1 MKDINS
7 VIEAIFELG
16 EKRYRLWVPVIFME
30 FAAPYDVSAFPPGAA
45 YKAVQP
51 NRQFIT
57 IDKVAALIPS
67 MKIHDNVGYIWG
79 KSRMYE
85 GGITLKWKEYN
96 RLEVETAGAWIDAL
110 TFIFFD
116 YQS

>member
-1 MKDINS
+1 
-7 VIEAIFELG
+7 
-16 EKRYRLWVPVIFME
+16 
-30 FAAPYDVSAFPPGAA
+30 
-45 YKAVQP
+45 
-51 NRQFIT
+51 
-57 IDKVAALIPS
+57 
-67 MKIHDNVGYIWG
+67 MKIHENEGYIWG

-96 RLEVETAGAWIDAL
+96 RLEVETAGSWIDAL

>member
-7 VIEAIFELG
+7 VIEGIFELG

-30 FAAPYDVSAFPPGAA
+30 FTSPYDVSAFPQGAA

-51 NRQFIT
+51 NRQFAT
-57 IDKVAALIPS
+57 IQKMAALIPS
-67 MKIHDNVGYIWG
+67 MKIHENEGYIWG

-96 RLEVETAGAWIDAL
+96 RLEVETAGSWIDAL